1 MIKSFQYSVNSIFHF
16 ESLTVGLSKIDN
28 MKKHLLLVCSIILM
42 SAAYSQQIKT
52 PAPSPTQTIKQDF
65 GIGSIE
71 LSYSRPGA
79 KGRKI
84 VGEIVPFG
92 KVWRTGANS
101 ATIITFSDDVKIGDS
116 TIKAGKY
123 GLLSIPGEKEWTLII
138 TKDLNV
144 NSPSLYKKGNDAV
157 RYTAKVN
164 NLNDKVE
171 TFTMQF
177 GDITKDSIKLDL
189 MWEKTMVSLPIT
201 TNTDVKV
208 MSQIENAFFKDN
220 RPYYSAASYYYDNNK
235 DMKQAME
242 WVNKAIESNAKAY
255 WQHLLKARIA
265 LKLNDKATAKASA
278 EKTRQLATEAKNEDY
293 IRMANE
299 LLSSL

>member
-144 NSPSLYKKGNDAV
+144 NSPSLYKKENDAV